1 MRGESLSRTWLM
13 LALAACTTEQS
24 PTAPEVA
31 EPSGTA
37 ETSAA
42 LASNT
47 WTELGPHPFD
57 AVGGLS
63 AGVFTNSANKSFVF
77 TFGGLNDEGGTGW
90 RIGRYN
96 TATDVWKLEMPEV
109 FVYQTNGVG
118 TIRGKLYLSGGYLGI
133 DGGVEETSR
142 AVWAW
147 DPVARS
153 LIRRA
158 DMPKATAEGITGVI
172 GDKLYVLP
180 GVCGGDR
187 WPQPGYCEQEP
198 IRQLYRY
205 NPARNMWGTRK
216 AAPHFHRS
224 GAGGVIGGKFY
235 VVGGFNGSQPVADLD
250 VYDPGSNTWRT
261 LAPIPTPGRAIGTA
275 LQGKLYVIAGSNA
288 YVYDPGRNRWTAIA
302 APAWSHDALVRV
314 VINGRPRLLAVGGLH
329 GAVPGMAN
337 VSELYT
343 P

>member
-1 MRGESLSRTWLM
+1 MRWNFVSLTGLL
-13 LALAACTTEQS
+13 LAAACTDEQS
-24 PTAPEVA
+24 PTGPGGGGVPAPA
-31 EPSGTA
+31 SPL
-37 ETSAA
+37 A

-96 TATDVWKLEMPEV
+96 TATDVWRLEMPEV

-118 TIRGKLYLSGGYLGI
+118 TIGGKLYFSGGYLGK

-158 DMPKATAEGITGVI
+158 DMPKASAEGITGVI

-187 WPQPGYCEQEP
+187 WPQPGYCEEEP
-198 IRQLYRY
+198 IRRLYRY
-205 NPARNMWGTRK
+205 NPAQNRWVGLR

-224 GAGGVIGGKFY
+224 GAGGFIGGKFY

-250 VYDPGSNTWRT
+250 RYDPATNTWKT
-261 LAPIPTPGRAIGTA
+261 LAPIPTPGGAIGTT

-288 YVYDPGRNRWTAIA
+288 YVYDPGMNRWTAIA
-302 APAWSHDALVRV
+302 APAWSHEALVRV
-314 VINGRPRLLAVGGLH
+314 VIDGKPRLLAVGGLH
-329 GAVPGMAN
+329 GAFPGTAN